1 MTKKSDI
8 VSQAEFARRVGV
20 TQSAVHRAIKDRRIT
35 LRADGKLHFPVAV
48 AEWRANTDVSKRK
61 VKFADES
68 KPAKFRPTKIDAE
81 TLTRVKQLLL
91 DEGMD
96 FSGGLSPELIRAAEG
111 LARAQ
116 ERAWRL
122 DVEKKK
128 YILTSAIGEINQ
140 RIAIGW
146 RRTME
151 NLPAR
156 ICPELAAKLG
166 CDELALHHELRA
178 AIKTTLDSL
187 APMKDTIE

>member
-1 MTKKSDI
+1 
-8 VSQAEFARRVGV
+8 
-20 TQSAVHRAIKDRRIT
+20 
-35 LRADGKLHFPVAV
+35 VAV

-61 VKFADES
+61 VKFSDES
-68 KPAKFRPTKIDAE
+68 KPAKLKPTKIDAE
-81 TLTRVKQLLL
+81 TVTRVKQLLL

-96 FSGGLSPELIRAAEG
+96 LSEGLSPELIRAAEG

-128 YILTSAIGEINQ
+128 YILTRAIGEINQ

-146 RRTME
+146 RRAME

-156 ICPELAAKLG
+156 ISAELAAKLR
-166 CDELALHHELRA
+166 CDERALNQELLA
-178 AIKTTLDSL
+178 AIKATLDSL
-187 APMKDTIE
+187 APMKDNIE